1 MAAPQAG
8 RGSQVAV
15 HVEECGAGD
24 VSLPIGALAGAAIA
38 QGEPTVHDRE
48 PRLPEPVEQIGGL
61 YERPQAASVLCA
73 TPGDHMHMRA
83 MLLDAPGMPL
93 RQAELPDPRAN
104 RGEVLLEV
112 AACGVCRTDLH
123 IVDGELD
130 EPELPLVPGHQI
142 VGRVVEDGRR
152 FRAGDRVGVPWLGW
166 TCGECRYC
174 RSGRENLC
182 DSARFTGYQRD
193 GGYAELTVADERFC
207 FPIPDGYPD
216 LQAAPLL
223 CAGLIGYRTLKL
235 AGESERVGIY
245 GFGAAAHIVCQ
256 VALHQGRRVFAF
268 TRADDE
274 SAQSFALELGAEW
287 AGDALAPAP
296 EELDAALIFA
306 PAGELVP
313 AALRAV
319 AKGGVV
325 VCGGIHMS
333 DIPQLPYELLWEERV
348 LRSVANLTRAD
359 GEEFLALAPRVP
371 VRTEVE
377 AHPLE
382 RAGVALERL
391 RSGSVRGAAVLVP
404 GGS

>member
-1 MAAPQAG
+1 M
-8 RGSQVAV
+8 
-15 HVEECGAGD
+15 D
-24 VSLPIGALAGAAIA
+24 
-38 QGEPTVHDRE
+38 
-48 PRLPEPVEQIGGL
+48 
-61 YERPQAASVLCA
+61 
-73 TPGDHMHMRA
+73 MRA
-83 MLLDAPGMPL
+83 MILDAPGVPL
-93 RQAELPDPRAN
+93 RQAELPDPRPQP
-104 RGEVLLEV
+104 GEVLLEV
-112 AACGVCRTDLH
+112 AACAVCRTDLH

-130 EPELPLVPGHQI
+130 EPKLPLVPGHQI
-142 VGRVVEDGRR
+142 VGRVREDGRR

-182 DSARFTGYQRD
+182 DRARFTGYQRD
-193 GGYAELTVADERFC
+193 GGYAELAVADERFC

-235 AGESERVGIY
+235 AGEGERLGIY

-268 TRADDE
+268 TRAGDE
-274 SAQSFALELGAEW
+274 AAQGFALELGAEW
-287 AGDALAPAP
+287 AGDALGPAP

-313 AALRAV
+313 AALAAV
-319 AKGGVV
+319 ARGGTV

-333 DIPQLPYELLWEERV
+333 DIPSLPYELLWGERS

-359 GEEFLALAPRVP
+359 GEEFLALAPRIP

-377 AHPLE
+377 THPLE
-382 RAGVALERL
+382 SAGVALERL
-391 RSGSVRGAAVLVP
+391 RAGDVRGAAVLVT
-404 GGS
+404 